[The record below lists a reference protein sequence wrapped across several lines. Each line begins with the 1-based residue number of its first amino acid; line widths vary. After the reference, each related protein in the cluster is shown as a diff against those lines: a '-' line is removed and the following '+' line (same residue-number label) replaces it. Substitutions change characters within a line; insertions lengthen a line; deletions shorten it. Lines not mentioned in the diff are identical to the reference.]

1 MVIYTQ
7 SLLKESRDIELESG
21 LPQRKK
27 SYGDTDGEGIRGD
40 GEGIR
45 GDGGVEGVVF
55 RVNPRRLI
63 ITSAA
68 VGVQRRIGPIRL
80 ATRNNS
86 LRGHTQRE
94 KQ

>member
-27 SYGDTDGEGIRGD
+27 SSGDTD